1 MVLRLIFRMLVV
13 AWSLAAALQE
23 DSLYIQG
30 KDQTGNKHP
39 LHPYGEF
46 DFRKDS
52 YSFVCGANSEITEAK
67 AKAIAIL
74 CQVRQKRVRFLY
86 SFPLYSFFPIC
97 TLSGTT
103 KFNQNTPPAILP
115 HP

>member
-1 MVLRLIFRMLVV
+1 MRLIFRMLVV
-13 AWSLAAALQE
+13 AWSLTAALQE

-74 CQVRQKRVRFLY
+74 CQVQ
-86 SFPLYSFFPIC
+86 
-97 TLSGTT
+97 
-103 KFNQNTPPAILP
+103 
-115 HP
+115 